1 MYAEFRLKN
10 AVNFACQCEGIVA
23 SGEGLSAPLVADA
36 DAEDPQPEFQTKKK
50 TGPSRRQSEG
60 QVSSPGTG
68 AGPKPKKKRAKKRPT
83 RKSMPELA
91 PEDDDSGGFE

>member
-1 MYAEFRLKN
+1 MISFSPKTGTFWANSAKKSGRFKK
-10 AVNFACQCEGIVA
+10 CENG
-23 SGEGLSAPLVADA
+23 SGA

-60 QVSSPGTG
+60 QVSPGVG
-68 AGPKPKKKRAKKRPT
+68 GGPKPKKKRTKKRPT